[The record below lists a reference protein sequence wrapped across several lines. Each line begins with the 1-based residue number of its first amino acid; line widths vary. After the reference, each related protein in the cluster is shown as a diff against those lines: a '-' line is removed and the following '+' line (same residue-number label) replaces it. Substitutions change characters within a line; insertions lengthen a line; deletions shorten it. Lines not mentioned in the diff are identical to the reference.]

1 MELTILTSTVQGGK
15 WREKMVGLIAV
26 VTCSFILGNK
36 EGFSDKYLS
45 RDLPEGSQG
54 ANYAGGGRSS
64 RQREE

>member
-1 MELTILTSTVQGGK
+1 
-15 WREKMVGLIAV
+15 MVGLIAV

-36 EGFSDKYLS
+36 EGLSDKYLS
-45 RDLPEGSQG
+45 RDLPEGSHG